1 MVISKKLLALIMSL
15 VVAFSV
21 FTVTFAQ
28 EDLGNEGVS
37 EQETTTQINE
47 EQTSQ
52 AQEETTT
59 PAKQEETT
67 QAQEETTQA
76 QEETTQAQEETTQA
90 QEETTTQANEEETGE
105 VIDNTGGSF
114 TLPEKFFGRG
124 RPALRTETFAMFVS
138 MIRTTRNIL
147 TGRFIY
153 SPVERWEVTVSD
165 EVAGLCTYM
174 SERSCLDVYK
184 ILTGFPDIAEFGR
197 IVGKMFRIDT
207 VAYREEM
214 YAMRDEFHRNGEKAK
229 GDYCHLIGSYFSGI
243 EKAYLYVVPYG
254 DEGLYEIALDLT
266 YSDGFVEEFHPGIV
280 VNFET
285 GECYG
290 RRGKDNG
297 GMMDIGFNINIYD
310 LMVYAPIQCWMRNF
324 GFCAE
329 YDILANMLPPF
340 FRYRTRRFQFEY
352 NNKEWM
358 IQVWKGNYLI
368 TNGGEVGIY
377 NRDLGS
383 FGTFYNCASKEEEL
397 PMSLQVYHYDEMII
411 NIEET
416 RHWWVNGFKLAN
428 NLYHPYSLQLK
439 FSIVFPD
446 EEMKQAF
453 VEAVERNLYK
463 DVTYSVDGLKVTC
476 KWY

>member
-1 MVISKKLLALIMSL
+1 MVIGKKLLAFIMSL
-15 VVAFSV
+15 AIVLSV

-28 EDLGNEGVS
+28 EGNENEGVS
-37 EQETTTQINE
+37 EQETTTQVNE
-47 EQTSQ
+47 EQTTQ
-52 AQEETTT
+52 APESSTQRQETTT
-59 PAKQEETT
+59 QANEEETT

-76 QEETTQAQEETTQA
+76 QEETTQVFEETSA
-90 QEETTTQANEEETGE
+90 
-105 VIDNTGGSF
+105 VIDNTAGSF
-114 TLPEKFFGRG
+114 TLPEKFFGTG
-124 RPALRTETFAMFVS
+124 RPALRTDTFAIFVS

-165 EVAGLCTYM
+165 EITGLCTYM

-197 IVGKMFRIDT
+197 IVGKMFKIDT

-214 YAMRDEFHRNGEKAK
+214 YAMRDEFHKNGEKAK

-254 DEGLYEIALDLT
+254 NKGLYEIALDLT

-290 RRGKDNG
+290 RKGKDNG

-324 GFCAE
+324 GFCIE
-329 YDILANMLPPF
+329 YDILANMMPLF

-352 NNKEWM
+352 GGKEWM
-358 IQVWKGNYLI
+358 VQFWKGNYLI

-383 FGTFYNCASKEEEL
+383 YGTFYNCVSKEEEL
-397 PMSLQVYHYDEMII
+397 PMSLQIYHYDEMIV

-439 FSIVFPD
+439 FTILFPD

-453 VEAVERNLYK
+453 IGAVERNLYN
-463 DVTYSVDGLKVTC
+463 DVTYSVDGLRVTC
-476 KWY
+476 KWF